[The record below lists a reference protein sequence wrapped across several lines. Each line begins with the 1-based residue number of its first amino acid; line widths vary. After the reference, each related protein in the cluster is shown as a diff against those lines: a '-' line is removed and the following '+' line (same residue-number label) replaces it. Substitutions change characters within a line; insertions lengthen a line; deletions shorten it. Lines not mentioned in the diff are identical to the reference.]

1 MNNTLC
7 IVAYQYS
14 HTGTRQTQ
22 TLRTCWCLNLW
33 CSDYT
38 YVVIAFP
45 DREFALHMFTVSVPK
60 AAVYLFFFPVVFI
73 TAKGTYTGD
82 KVIYSKCATV
92 PSTLQYIQT
101 LNRPMT
107 RTGPS

>member
-1 MNNTLC
+1 MNNTLF

-14 HTGTRQTQ
+14 HTYTNAVTDTHIAYTQ

-33 CSDYT
+33 CSDYM

-60 AAVYLFFFPVVFI
+60 AAAYFFCFFSGVYNCKTDRALL
-73 TAKGTYTGD
+73 
-82 KVIYSKCATV
+82 S
-92 PSTLQYIQT
+92 LRYIH
-101 LNRPMT
+101 
-107 RTGPS
+107 GG